1 MTARISAVALLLSC
15 TLACSASSRSS
26 ALTTAFITATA
37 SEHAFVAYDSTRQ
50 ADIVAKATSLDDGKA
65 QLVVYRV
72 KQAKVVKAFVAVF
85 TAIAVAGH
93 VNDDPSMATVQRA
106 LIDLLAAY
114 NELTGEKK

>member
-1 MTARISAVALLLSC
+1 MTARISLVALLLSC
-15 TLACSASSRSS
+15 TLACSASSRSN
-26 ALTTAFITATA
+26 ALTTAYITAV
-37 SEHAFVAYDSTRQ
+37 SNEHAFVAYDSTKQ

-65 QLVVYRV
+65 QLAAYRV

-93 VNDDPSMATVQRA
+93 VNDDPNMATVQHA

-114 NELTGEKK
+114 NELTGGVK